1 MGVKM
6 QHTCAEIDYSSPHQV
21 TILPMPNE
29 LTTRAVGMF
38 GAGLRFIFCRGE
50 QDGCVPEVEDTWSG
64 VLETGQGR
72 IPISREEYVETLQ
85 WLLLQVRS
93 YHLQNPS
100 A

>member
-1 MGVKM
+1 M

-38 GAGLRFIFCRGE
+38 GAGLRFIFCRGA
-50 QDGCVPEVEDTWSG
+50 QDGCVPEVEE
-64 VLETGQGR
+64 VLATGQGR
-72 IPISREEYVETLQ
+72 ISISREEEEYVKTLH

-93 YHLQNPS
+93 YHLENPS